1 MNCDMAK
8 KGWLL
13 TAFLLLCI
21 CLELTAFGSPVRAQ
35 EHTLYRID
43 RSWEEEGTQFEFTL
57 GKEMPEYEVKT
68 SGQRVDVIFF
78 QTAVA
83 DTLEKLNAGGELVRT
98 LLAEKGGRTIVSLV
112 LRRPPEDVE
121 YSTSQD
127 GPVLRLKMGLPE
139 ERNRPSIASELSGRL
154 SVSRGGVSMTH
165 GVSSSY
171 RGNWKAFFRDYEL
184 PLHIEPELVYTFPS
198 FPGILPSQDLQALPQ
213 RVVDLAE
220 EGKWGEAWSALAQ
233 SDLDSVSDR
242 SHLGKGIVLADL
254 LLRQDKIE
262 QARETMRGL
271 PETRGQEHAAILSYL
286 RAYAA
291 AAAGDPYLGFSRAQ
305 DLDLSEGSTQ
315 RWQDYARLLEIETAL
330 GTGHKERAYAL
341 ASDPPKEKL
350 PEGRIF
356 DLRRAQAGFNLGKRE
371 RAAKEM
377 NSFSRALLQAHPLA
391 LAQLARYRYESED
404 YGKALQLFSR
414 LADALSDP
422 ELSAMARFGAAMS
435 DLHRGARVT
444 AKDDLA
450 QLVKDLGNTRAK
462 WRAKTELADLAVL
475 DGEDGKARDWAESYR
490 DIALRAENR
499 EIREEAAFKRIL
511 VAYLSGHSH
520 TAVEWLGSFLRDY
533 HAGELRHQ
541 ARALLVEVLPGVVK
555 DLIEEESFVR
565 AMGLVQEHAEVLRYS
580 RLSLDFLYDLGG
592 AFYRYGFFERASR
605 VYEYMMSLAEDS
617 EEKEGIYPHLVRS
630 YMRQGEY
637 SPAANYAEG
646 YVQEYSRGEHYK
658 TMYYLL
664 VKSLR
669 QSDHTERATS
679 LLRSPDRP
687 ASRKLDSLAGK
698 IFFSLERY
706 GEAERYLARA
716 TGKRW
721 EKGDSELLLL
731 RAESLFHTGEYDQ
744 ALDLYSHLEEEEYQ
758 LPQVRYRMGQ
768 IHQICGRGAQG
779 AKLWQQIVDRKE
791 SPLWS
796 ELAREGLSINSLRK
810 KDD

>member
-13 TAFLLLCI
+13 TAFFLLCL
-21 CLELTAFGSPVRAQ
+21 CVELAAFGSPVWAQ
-35 EHTLYRID
+35 DHTLYRID
-43 RSWEEEGTQFEFTL
+43 RSWEEEETHFEFTL
-57 GKEMPEYEVKT
+57 GEEMPEYEVKT

-78 QTAVA
+78 QTGMAE
-83 DTLEKLNAGGELVRT
+83 TLEKLNAGGELVRT
-98 LLAEKGGRTIVSLV
+98 LLAEQGGRTIVSLV
-112 LRRPPEDVE
+112 LRRPPKDVE

-127 GPVLRLKMGLPE
+127 GPILRLKMDLPE
-139 ERNRPSIASELSGRL
+139 EGSRPSIASELSGRL

-184 PLHIEPELVYTFPS
+184 PLRIKPELVYTLPP
-198 FPGILPSQDLQALPQ
+198 FPGLLPSQDLQALPQ

-220 EGKWGEAWSALAQ
+220 EGKWGEARSVLAQ
-233 SDLDSVSDR
+233 TDLDSDSDR
-242 SHLGKGIVLADL
+242 SHLVQGIVLADL
-254 LLRQDKIE
+254 LLRQDKNE

-271 PETRGQEHAAILSYL
+271 TETRGQEHAAILGYL

-291 AAAGDPYLGFSRAQ
+291 AAAGDAYLGFSRIRS
-305 DLDLSEGSTQ
+305 LDLPEGAPQ

-330 GTGHKERAYAL
+330 GSGHKERAYAL
-341 ASDPPKEKL
+341 ASDPPKEEL
-350 PEGRIF
+350 PQGRIF
-356 DLRRAQAGFNLGKRE
+356 ALRRAQAGFVLGKRE
-371 RAAKEM
+371 WAAKEL
-377 NSFSRALLQAHPLA
+377 NSFSSTFLQRYPLA
-391 LAQLARYRYESED
+391 LAQLARSSYENED

-414 LADALSDP
+414 LANTLSDP
-422 ELSAMARFGAAMS
+422 ELSAMARFGEAMA
-435 DLHRGARVT
+435 DLQRGARVT

-450 QLVKDLGNTRAK
+450 QLVEDLGNTRAK

-475 DGEDGKARDWAESYR
+475 DGEDGRARDWAKSYR
-490 DIALRAENR
+490 DIALSADNR
-499 EIREEAAFKRIL
+499 KIREEAAFKRIL
-511 VAYLSGHSH
+511 VAYLSDHSH
-520 TAVEWLGSFLRDY
+520 TAVKWLGSFLRDY

-555 DLIEEESFVR
+555 DLIDEDSFVR

-592 AFYRYGFFERASR
+592 AFYRYGFFKRASR

-617 EEKEGIYPHLVRS
+617 EEKEDIYPHLVRS
-630 YMRQGEY
+630 YLRQEEY
-637 SPAANYAEG
+637 SPAINYAEKYLRDYPQG
-646 YVQEYSRGEHYK
+646 AHSKNV
-658 TMYYLL
+658 YYLL

-669 QSDHTERATS
+669 HADYSERAST
-679 LLRSPDRP
+679 LLHSPDRP
-687 ASRKLDSLAGK
+687 VTRKLDSLAGK

-721 EKGDSELLLL
+721 EKGDTELLLL

-744 ALDLYSHLEEEEYQ
+744 ALTLYSHLEEEEYQ
-758 LPQVRYRMGQ
+758 LAQVRYRMGQ
-768 IHQICGRGAQG
+768 IHQINGRGAQG